1 MSANV
6 ETMFYNRETP
16 WHGLGTRVEGTL
28 TSRDALE
35 VAGLNWKVKQRP
47 VYVYSESEG
56 IYKSVSGVVE
66 NYRDTDESNL
76 GIVTSSYRICQNTD
90 AFAFTDALAGSGE
103 IQYETAGSL
112 NGGKRIWLLAKLEGD
127 RKILGDDMENYLV
140 FTNAHDGT
148 GSIRCAVTPIR
159 VVCQNTLNVAL
170 NTAQRSWS
178 TKHVG
183 DIQGK
188 LSEAEQV
195 LFQAHTYLDELEE
208 FADQLANEKLEDS
221 DLERMLHALFPI
233 TAGDREKRAAN
244 MERMRNEFMYMYFMP
259 DIEQFR
265 GTKWGAL
272 NAMSDFVGHTE
283 PSRKAKT
290 YKENRWGNIMRG
302 HQLMD
307 SMVKMLTVKK

>member
-1 MSANV
+1 M
-6 ETMFYNRETP
+6 
-16 WHGLGTRVEGTL
+16 
-28 TSRDALE
+28 
-35 VAGLNWKVKQRP
+35 
-47 VYVYSESEG
+47 
-56 IYKSVSGVVE
+56 
-66 NYRDTDESNL
+66 
-76 GIVTSSYRICQNTD
+76 
-90 AFAFTDALAGSGE
+90 
-103 IQYETAGSL
+103 
-112 NGGKRIWLLAKLEGD
+112 
-127 RKILGDDMENYLV
+127 
-140 FTNAHDGT
+140 
-148 GSIRCAVTPIR
+148 
-159 VVCQNTLNVAL
+159 
-170 NTAQRSWS
+170 
-178 TKHVG
+178 
-183 DIQGK
+183 
-188 LSEAEQV
+188 
-195 LFQAHTYLDELEE
+195 EE